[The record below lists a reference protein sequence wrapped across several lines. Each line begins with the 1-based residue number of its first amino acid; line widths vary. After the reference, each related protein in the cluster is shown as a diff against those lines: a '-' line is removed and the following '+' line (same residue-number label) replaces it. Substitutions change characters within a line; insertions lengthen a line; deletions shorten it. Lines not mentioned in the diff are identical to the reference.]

1 MALPKP
7 ELEPSVVRA
16 PFVAA
21 SMAPPSHAA
30 RHAWRVEELDDVP
43 LTGNEGTEAD
53 MERALVVE
61 QELLLQ
67 EEETSTSYEQET
79 FDSLKLLLAG
89 ASAGGV
95 SKSATAPLAR
105 LTILYQV
112 RRGRPGRSLPCR
124 LAAHQPGA
132 QPR

>member
-1 MALPKP
+1 
-7 ELEPSVVRA
+7 
-16 PFVAA
+16 
-21 SMAPPSHAA
+21 
-30 RHAWRVEELDDVP
+30 
-43 LTGNEGTEAD
+43 

-67 EEETSTSYEQET
+67 EEETSTSYEQDT

-112 RRGRPGRSLPCR
+112 RRRRPGRTLPCR